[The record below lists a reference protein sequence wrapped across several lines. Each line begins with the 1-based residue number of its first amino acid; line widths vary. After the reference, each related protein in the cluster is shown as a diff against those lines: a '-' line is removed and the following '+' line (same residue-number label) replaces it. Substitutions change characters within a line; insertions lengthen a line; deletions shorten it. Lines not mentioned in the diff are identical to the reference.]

1 GCGGAGARRGGRA
14 RRDIGHGQHRGRRN
28 MVRPGHRDG
37 PDDEQPRAE
46 QCPADGGD
54 EAKPGQREERGT
66 PPRANPRRVR
76 RPGLGHGRAVPDAA
90 APDAAS
96 SSRISG
102 PSLVTSPAPMVS
114 TRSPGTAT
122 DATTPGTSPNDSTYL
137 AA

>member
-1 GCGGAGARRGGRA
+1 
-14 RRDIGHGQHRGRRN
+14 
-28 MVRPGHRDG
+28 
-37 PDDEQPRAE
+37 
-46 QCPADGGD
+46 DGGD

-76 RPGLGHGRAVPDAA
+76 RPGLGHGRAIPDAAAPDAA

-114 TRSPGTAT
+114 TRSPGTAP
-122 DATTPGTSPNDSTYL
+122 AAATPGASPNAPTSI
-137 AA
+137 AAPPGTASATSRPVTPGSGSSRAA